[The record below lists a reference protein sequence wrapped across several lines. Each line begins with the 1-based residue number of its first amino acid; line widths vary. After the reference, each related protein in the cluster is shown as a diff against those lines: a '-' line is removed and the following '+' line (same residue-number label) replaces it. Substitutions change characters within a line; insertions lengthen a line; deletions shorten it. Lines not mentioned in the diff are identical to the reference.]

1 MSWFNKLGIKISET
15 KSSYITFSLSPQDCP
30 PITLN
35 NSIIPHCTQ
44 VKYIGLTYSKEDL
57 LGPHLMDRQKK
68 LNSRLHLL
76 RPLLRSNINIQNKI
90 LIYKCLLRPTW
101 TYGIILW
108 GPAKKSNTQTI
119 QAFQSICL
127 RIIAKAPWYVTN
139 KLLHDDLQIK
149 SIHDTATNFYKKFHG
164 KLLMNHNHLIFQ
176 LASKTLPDN
185 PTRRLNWSSTGAEI
199 FLTYKIH
206 LYYS

>member
-1 MSWFNKLGIKISET
+1 MSWFNKWGIKINET
-15 KSSYITFSLSPQDCP
+15 KSSHITFSLRPQDCP

-35 NSIIPHCTQ
+35 NSTIPHCTQ
-44 VKYIGLTYSKEDL
+44 VKYHGLTLDRRL
-57 LGPHLMDRQKK
+57 TWDPHLKDKRKK

-76 RPLLRSNINIQNKI
+76 RPLLRSNINFQNKI
-90 LIYKCLLRPTW
+90 LIYKCLLRPIW

-139 KLLHDDLQIK
+139 KLLHDELQIK
-149 SIHDTATNFYKKFHG
+149 TIHDTATNFYKRFHE
-164 KLLMNHNHLIFQ
+164 KLHMNHNHLISQ
-176 LASKTLPDN
+176 LASKMLPDN
-185 PTRRLNWSSTGAEI
+185 PTRRL
-199 FLTYKIH
+199 K
-206 LYYS
+206 